1 MTEIEFSRVQ
11 RVDPLPRNGLTL
23 EIEANPQERAA
34 LARLNNLPEI
44 ARLTARLS
52 IGKWR
57 RGVRVEGELSARLT
71 QVCIVSLE
79 PFEVEIEEPIDV
91 KFLPAG
97 GGPASP
103 EALGDAEAPDE
114 FVDGKIDLGALVAEF
129 LTLALDPYPRK
140 PGAALV
146 VPSEDSGREKPF
158 DALRALSDREEPD

>member
-1 MTEIEFSRVQ
+1 MTEMEFSRPT
-11 RVDPLPRNGLTL
+11 RVDPLPRDGLTL
-23 EIEANPQERAA
+23 DIAANAEERAA
-34 LARLNNLPEI
+34 LAKLNRLPEI

-57 RGVRVEGELSARLT
+57 RGVRVEGALSARLT
-71 QVCIVSLE
+71 QVCVVSLE

-91 KFLPAG
+91 KFLPAD

-103 EALGDAEAPDE
+103 DAMGDADEPDE
-114 FVDGKIDLGALVAEF
+114 LVDGKIDLGALVAEF

-140 PGAALV
+140 PGAAFLA
-146 VPSEDSGREKPF
+146 PPEDSGREKPF